1 MRGALTKILLVSMML
16 VALAYEA
23 GAQRYDRGYD
33 FSKSGVFVK
42 KGTWWPAALQI
53 IPFITTTIMSSS

>member
-33 FSKSGVFVK
+33 FSKSGMFVK
-42 KGTWWPAALQI
+42 KGT
-53 IPFITTTIMSSS
+53 